1 MAVARVLAEAHV
13 GDDEEVG
20 NRVLHGA
27 DRLLDDAVLGVRL
40 AAAGVLFCG
49 QAEEEHGG
57 DAHGR
62 RVLALLQQL
71 IHREAALPRHG
82 ADGLAHSAAMGHE
95 ERVDEIIHLE
105 VGLADHLAQER
116 QLAETTGSVQGRRH
130 G

>member
-1 MAVARVLAEAHV
+1 MSAPSSTSRATSRMASMALAGSIWYARRSP
-13 GDDEEVG
+13 
-20 NRVLHGA
+20 NC
-27 DRLLDDAVLGVRL
+27 GVES
-40 AAAGVLFCG
+40 AASGVLFCG
-49 QAEEEHGG
+49 QAEQEHGG

-71 IHREAALPRHG
+71 VHREAALPRHG